1 MKSKFKKI
9 YKYYLKITLIIIGV
23 LIGVILLD
31 TLQARIFKHNP
42 IISWKEN
49 LEDDDSY
56 VYRGIL
62 IDTYYCTK
70 EKDIMTISWHFKG
83 NKFTC
88 SIDDAEEDSERKQ
101 NLVSLL
107 KEKMIEQEIL
117 DEDNLET
124 FEVIYISEYGYYRDT
139 PEKKYMQFNFQ
150 YSCKDGTNEC
160 FIYDDYAI
168 IWAYTDEKEI
178 YELSKGVSININ
190 DDFEFLNSEIK

>member
-1 MKSKFKKI
+1 MV
-9 YKYYLKITLIIIGV
+9 IIGV
-23 LIGVILLD
+23 LVGVILLD

-49 LEDDDSY
+49 LEDEDSF

-62 IDTYYCTK
+62 MDTYYCTK
-70 EKDIMTISWHFKG
+70 EKDIMTVSWHFKG

-88 SIDDAEEDSERKQ
+88 PIDNVEEDSERKQ
-101 NLVSLL
+101 NLVGLL
-107 KEKMIEQEIL
+107 REKIIKEKIL

-124 FEVIYISEYGYYRDT
+124 FEVINISEYGYYRDT

-150 YSCKDGTNEC
+150 YSCKNDTKECLLELFKKFGT
-160 FIYDDYAI
+160 IYEDYAI

-178 YELSKGVSININ
+178 YELSKGISIDIN
-190 DDFEFLNSEIK
+190 DDFEFLSSEIK